1 MKIDFPAFIESINAS
16 SLHVLSDDDKKTLFE
31 IHQHQIFSLDASV
44 FRSYEDGRHLYIVH
58 SGEFNLVLKNGI
70 SKSLKQGA
78 VFGEVATLEQLPRL
92 GTVISQA
99 DKSSLIILSHADLV
113 DVGMLPK
120 QKQPSLMQVLFS
132 NTVSYLHELLDT
144 SVETLL
150 KQGENEFTEFKEGA
164 LNPNILKAVA
174 AFLNTKGGT
183 VLLGVSDDGTLLGIP
198 DTDNS
203 AADKFDQDFQNLL
216 REKLGAEAM
225 SYVHFS
231 HQKYSGKVIY
241 RIDCEASHK
250 PMYLNAGKGVSG
262 EVFIIR
268 SGATNQQLSI
278 ADAMQYIVHR
288 FPYYLK

>member
-1 MKIDFPAFIESINAS
+1 MKIEYTDFLESLNAS
-16 SLHVLSDDDKKTLFE
+16 SLHVLSDDDKRKLFD
-31 IHQHQIFSLDASV
+31 IHRHEAFILDASV
-44 FRSYEDGRHLYIVH
+44 FRSYEEGQHLYIVH
-58 SGEFNLVLKNGI
+58 SGEFSLVLKNGI
-70 SKSLKQGA
+70 SKSMRRGA
-78 VFGEVATLEQLPRL
+78 TFGEVATLEQLPRL
-92 GTVISQA
+92 GTVISQSPE
-99 DKSSLIILSHADLV
+99 SSLLTFSHTDLTAS
-113 DVGMLPK
+113 GMMPEPK
-120 QKQPSLMQVLFS
+120 QPNLLQVLFS

-144 SVETLL
+144 SIETLL

-183 VLLGVSDDGTLLGIP
+183 LLLGVADDSSLLGIP
-198 DTDNS
+198 ESDNS
-203 AADKFDQDFQNLL
+203 AADKFDQDFQNLV

-231 HQKYSGKVIY
+231 HQLYRDKMIY
-241 RIDCEASHK
+241 RVDCEASYK
-250 PMYLNAGKGVSG
+250 PIYLNAGKGVSG

-278 ADAMQYIVHR
+278 ADAMQYIVNR

>member
-1 MKIDFPAFIESINAS
+1 MKIEYPAFLESINAS
-16 SLHVLSDDDKKTLFE
+16 SLHVLSDENKHKLFD
-31 IHQHQIFSLDASV
+31 IHHHEAFNLDASV
-44 FRSYEDGRHLYIVH
+44 FRSYEEGRHLYIVH
-58 SGEFNLVLKNGI
+58 SGEFSLVLKNGV
-70 SKSLKQGA
+70 SKFMKRGA
-78 VFGEVATLEQLPRL
+78 IFGEVATLEQLPRL
-92 GTVISQA
+92 GTVISQSEQ
-99 DKSSLIILSHADLV
+99 SSLITFSHADLAAS
-113 DVGMLPK
+113 GLLPE
-120 QKQPSLMQVLFS
+120 QKQPNLLQVLFS

-144 SVETLL
+144 SIETLL

-183 VLLGVSDDGTLLGIP
+183 LLLGVADDSSLLGIP
-198 DTDNS
+198 ESDNS
-203 AADKFDQDFQNLL
+203 AADKFDQDFQNLV

-231 HQKYSGKVIY
+231 HQIYHGKTIY
-241 RIDCEASHK
+241 RVDCEASHK
-250 PMYLNAGKGVSG
+250 PVYLNAGKGVSG

-278 ADAMQYIVHR
+278 ADAMQYIVNR